1 MPNLMLGN
9 FAKQAA
15 KLRFQSYKI
24 TLPAIAGSSPAAAMR
39 PGMSPPPSA
48 AFGLRPVAAAA
59 PLPFP
64 PALFRA
70 ASNSKADVD
79 RQRSM
84 HDTYNALFD
93 GVIDAVEFGFNLY
106 RLTAG
111 LADVMINGP
120 TAIGGRLQG
129 QPLGQLIKCAPSVA
143 AWSGLNAQVR
153 DAVAGGMEQQ
163 WSLLAN
169 CVKVPGLP
177 WYPTFAAFPGP
188 MAPPTPNVP
197 CPFAM
202 LQHDANAMS
211 PANLKNAMRF
221 SLHGNVDYC
230 TEFFDSVAT
239 ALEMP
244 LTQWKTSQM
253 VTMVM
258 GMGQVPTFAPP
269 YVPVGPVVAGKII
282 PGPHINT

>member
-9 FAKQAA
+9 FAKQSA
-15 KLRFQSYKI
+15 KLRFQSFKI
-24 TLPAIAGSSPAAAMR
+24 TLPAMAAGSSAAAMR

-48 AFGLRPVAAAA
+48 AFGSRPAAAA
-59 PLPFP
+59 VPMPFP

-93 GVIDAVEFGFNLY
+93 GVIDAIEFGFNLY

-120 TAIGGRLQG
+120 IAIGGRLQG
-129 QPLGQLIKCAPSVA
+129 QPLDRLIKTAPSMA
-143 AWSGLNAQVR
+143 GWSGSNALVR

-163 WSLLAN
+163 WSILSAG
-169 CVKVPGLP
+169 VHVPGLP

-188 MAPPTPNVP
+188 MAPPTPNIP
-197 CPFAM
+197 CPFAA
-202 LQHDANAMS
+202 LQHDANALS
-211 PANLKNAMRF
+211 PASLKTAMRA
-221 SLHGNVDYC
+221 SLHGNVDYS

-239 ALEMP
+239 ALEIP
-244 LTQWKTSQM
+244 FTQWKATQL
-253 VTMVM
+253 VA
-258 GMGQVPTFAPP
+258 QVLGTGPIPTFAPP
-269 YVPVGPVVAGKII
+269 YVPVGPVVAGSII
-282 PGPHINT
+282 PGPHIGS